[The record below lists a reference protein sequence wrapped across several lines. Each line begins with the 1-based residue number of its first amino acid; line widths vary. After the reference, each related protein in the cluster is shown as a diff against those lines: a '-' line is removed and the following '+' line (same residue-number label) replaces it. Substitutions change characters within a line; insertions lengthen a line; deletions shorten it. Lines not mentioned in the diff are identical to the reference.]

1 MADNQETAMNQD
13 EQQPLNIFI
22 TGGDNG
28 VGLTLAREAV
38 KNGHNVFAASSKG
51 TIGAKRISNIGAYA
65 VYPELTREGSLR
77 SAIMLAK
84 ADVVVNCAA
93 QDIIGLPQYRIDT
106 GKIAAT
112 IEESAEALVAAA
124 GKLGVKR
131 LIHLSPAYIYGN
143 TDDAVTEDAHIVRGS
158 KLLNH
163 VAEAEEA
170 ILDGGIAG
178 YVVRTGFI
186 YGGWHDSMLALA
198 ELMRTGKGIAK
209 GKGQASWIH
218 EDDLALALLKLVE
231 LSSDDATANVLNIS
245 DGEPM
250 SHSDF
255 MSLFG
260 ELYGSGEPN
269 GINPLF
275 VPLRTNPTQIELL
288 NQNTVIDSSKA
299 REVLDWEPKT
309 ASKAAGI
316 EKAMLVWRAL
326 EASDD
331 TPSTATDSK
340 ALVKV

>member
-1 MADNQETAMNQD
+1 MADNQETTTNQD
-13 EQQPLNIFI
+13 EQQPLNILI
-22 TGGDNG
+22 TGGDNS
-28 VGLTLAREAV
+28 VGLALAREAV
-38 KNGHNVFAASSKG
+38 KNGHKVFAASSRG
-51 TIGAKRISNIGAYA
+51 TIGAKRIRNVGAYP

-93 QDIIGLPQYRIDT
+93 QEFSGLPQYRIDYDKT
-106 GKIAAT
+106 ASNL
-112 IEESAEALVAAA
+112 EESTEALVAAA
-124 GKLGVKR
+124 GKMGVKR

-143 TDDAVTEDAHIVRGS
+143 TDHAVTEDAPIARS
-158 KLLNH
+158 SQLLNH
-163 VAEAEEA
+163 VAAAEEA

-231 LSSDDATANVLNIS
+231 LSGDDATANVLNIS

-250 SHSDF
+250 SHVDF

-275 VPLRTNPTQIELL
+275 FPFQTNPTQIELL
-288 NQNTVIDSSKA
+288 NQNTVIDSRKA
-299 REVLDWEPKT
+299 SEILGWEPKT
-309 ASKAAGI
+309 ASKTVGI
-316 EKAMLVWRAL
+316 EKAMVVWRAL
-326 EASDD
+326 EAPDD
-331 TPSTATDSK
+331 TPSTSSASK
-340 ALVKV
+340 ALVKA